1 MLACNTAAVLAML
14 VALTQRDDMVVDA
27 TLRHYLARSTAAGA
41 RDEAL
46 SRLHSSAH
54 TVRHPPLPPDDA
66 FADALEDKRAGSSM
80 ADVPRSTLRAFMDPP
95 RSTLERAARGD
106 VAAGVLGD
114 SGEDELHVLL
124 RARETRRDDG
134 ENDENEIDE
143 IDAANRVSPLLVAT
157 CELQRA
163 VLRARGYG
171 DVCRVRSAASDDC
184 VRPWSVL
191 DARGAYDAIGLGS
204 VVDALG
210 ALGARL
216 ADAKHAGAFERAQ
229 KAFCVSSSFEEG
241 GFEPASSKTTASNE
255 TLAGGIF
262 SGASLCADASFGVL
276 CDTRG
281 CDETIHPKRR
291 RCVVAG
297 FVEACALLA
306 AMRVEDLRTLEAFH
320 ETTRS
325 SFFSNASEAQRRL
338 LSLQDASSCDAWFAS
353 EGFASTNVALR
364 VGAAFRRWAENESL
378 RMESSRRAAYR
389 PDEGSYLLERTERT
403 TASASIEDVIEDVT
417 DTLRSPP
424 PLATLAAPWSLLAD
438 ATFGRDETK
447 NNDKSSVPFLRVTRV
462 IFFLDGGRD
471 SRASG
476 NGNPSPAARWVL
488 ERAGPEIVEPFAHQ
502 KSAVEKKTTVAA
514 SWHQASASKALQTA
528 ALWRDVR
535 WAAGSLGV
543 TALLV
548 AFHANDFRL
557 AFGAMTAVSA
567 SLIAA
572 NYAYAFLLGVHW
584 VGALNFLGCFVI
596 FAIGADDAFVLV
608 EFWRKSEKSVKSERG
623 NANDENNVVARHHT
637 TDASSMND
645 DDDDAP
651 SYRARLL
658 RTRMRWTLAKSGY
671 AVTMTSAT
679 TALAFAGNLAS
690 SVAPVRLFGAYM
702 AALVACNYWLVC
714 TSVPSLLVLAEKR
727 NKKRLSFPRE
737 RERRQRVRRETD
749 GGLLSSNVSRPPR
762 RDDAPASPSPS
773 PSTTPS
779 TTPPASPS
787 PSAPAL
793 FPPPPSAARVFFA
806 GTSASTARPRDLF
819 ETHYSYHAGVAI
831 PTRRSA
837 TETRREPGFLRHRRT
852 RSTATFE
859 TRSGG
864 VSYGFSSFD
873 RSFGTGTKEKASRD
887 GLVSDRSVADDRLR
901 IFERRAASLG
911 GSPEAPGDV
920 VLDVFGDFAPDDDDD
935 GVVGDERPFREFS
948 VTEDSRSTPSS
959 RSSIGTSPPSM
970 LPRRGNLGSLF
981 LFRAVR
987 RRVSLELG
995 AFATLRRGGAECVV
1009 VVAFACVLAA
1019 ALAARR
1025 AAPPETASATA
1036 TAFVEDANA
1045 KAFRVA
1051 SEAFLDTDGVGLFSH
1066 TKTRVAF
1073 VFGAR
1078 DAGAPLRGGEDH
1090 ADARAS
1096 SSNDD
1101 DDVLKATFLKDVSS
1115 SWTRPLSSFFEAV
1128 ARGVVATR
1136 RRVSRPLR
1144 DPDVAVGGGGAPTAS
1159 PPAFDD
1165 AFDIAHPDTQRFL
1178 LRFCAELRALGRV
1191 AGDRP
1196 TAAIGARG
1204 DGTSGNENEKKKKRV
1219 AEISC
1224 FADAL
1229 DARLRSLSGGRA
1241 RLPLARGAFESAART
1256 VIPREDLAFS
1266 GLRWWRGFDAR
1277 KKYTGDVATV
1287 EVRIATTTSPATE
1300 TAKTL
1305 TSERAFWVAW
1315 FANVTADA
1323 PASLGVDKGFV
1334 TSRTW
1339 ALLDTEAELMTNAWS
1354 ALGASL
1360 FCAFFVVLVA
1370 ARSATLAFLATFSV
1384 GAVAASFVAFLVING
1399 WRMGVAE
1406 STCVATLVGLSLD
1419 YVLHVAGAYAE
1430 APEEFKSNKRR
1441 RAFWATTATGKSVFA
1456 GASTTVAAASFLLF
1470 KCDASFFKTFGA
1482 FVLWTATVSSVFASV
1497 VFPATCALWGPE
1509 ARRVG
1514 ENDGDARRRRRRR
1527 WFR

>member
-1 MLACNTAAVLAML
+1 MLACNAAAVLAML

-66 FADALEDKRAGSSM
+66 FANALEDKRMGSSM

-95 RSTLERAARGD
+95 RATLERAARGD
-106 VAAGVLGD
+106 VHAGVLGD

-134 ENDENEIDE
+134 EKHEIE
-143 IDAANRVSPLLVAT
+143 RDAVNPISPLLAET

-163 VLRARGYG
+163 VLHSRGYG
-171 DVCRVRSAASDDC
+171 DVCRVRSEASDDRDANDDERADEQKTKSEDC

-191 DARGAYDAIGLGS
+191 DARGAYDEIGLGN

-229 KAFCVSSSFEEG
+229 RTFCASSFSFEEEG
-241 GFEPASSKTTASNE
+241 SFEPHASSNTTASSE
-255 TLAGGIF
+255 TLVGGA
-262 SGASLCADASFGVL
+262 GASLCADASFGVL
-276 CDTRG
+276 CDKRG

-297 FVEACALLA
+297 FVEACALLG
-306 AMRVEDLRTLEAFH
+306 AMKVEDLRTLEAFH

-325 SFFSNASEAQRRL
+325 EAQRRL
-338 LSLQDASSCDAWFAS
+338 MLSDASSCDEWFAAGGT
-353 EGFASTNVALR
+353 ESTLVALR
-364 VGAAFRRWAENESL
+364 VGAAFRRWAEIESL
-378 RMESSRRAAYR
+378 RKE
-389 PDEGSYLLERTERT
+389 
-403 TASASIEDVIEDVT
+403 SASIEDVIEDVT

-424 PLATLAAPWSLLAD
+424 PLAILAAPWSLLAD

-447 NNDKSSVPFLRVTRV
+447 LTDKSSVPSLRATRV
-462 IFFLDGGRD
+462 IFFLDGERD
-471 SRASG
+471 SNASG
-476 NGNPSPAARWVL
+476 NDNLSPAARWVL
-488 ERAGPEIVEPFAHQ
+488 DRAGPLIIEPFAHRTAQ
-502 KSAVEKKTTVAA
+502 TKVAV
-514 SWHQASASKALQTA
+514 SWHQVSASKSLQTA

-535 WAAGSLGV
+535 WAAGSLV
-543 TALLV
+543 ITALLV

-557 AFGAMTAVSA
+557 AFGAMAAVSA

-572 NYAYAFLLGVHW
+572 NYVYAFLLEIHW

-596 FAIGADDAFVLV
+596 FAIGADDVFVLV
-608 EFWRKSEKSVKSERG
+608 EFWRKSEKGMMPR
-623 NANDENNVVARHHT
+623 DENNVVGRHHT

-645 DDDDAP
+645 ETDAS
-651 SYRARLL
+651 SYRSQGLL

-727 NKKRLSFPRE
+727 KNKRGQLSFSRE
-737 RERRQRVRRETD
+737 REQRQRVRQAET
-749 GGLLSSNVSRPPR
+749 GGLLSSNVSRPPP
-762 RDDAPASPSPS
+762 RDDAPAS

-787 PSAPAL
+787 PSAPPL
-793 FPPPPSAARVFFA
+793 FPPPPSAARALFA
-806 GTSASTARPRDLF
+806 GTSASTARPRDPL
-819 ETHYSYHAGVAI
+819 GVAI
-831 PTRRSA
+831 PTRRTA

-859 TRSGG
+859 TRSFLGG
-864 VSYGFSSFD
+864 VSGGFSSF
-873 RSFGTGTKEKASRD
+873 STKASLDD
-887 GLVSDRSVADDRLR
+887 GRVSDRPVADDRLR
-901 IFERRAASLG
+901 VFDRRASSLG
-911 GSPEAPGDV
+911 GSREARGDV
-920 VLDVFGDFAPDDDDD
+920 VLDVFGDFATDDDD
-935 GVVGDERPFREFS
+935 GDGVGGERSFREFS
-948 VTEDSRSTPSS
+948 VTQDSRSTPSS
-959 RSSIGTSPPSM
+959 RSSIGTSRTSM
-970 LPRRGNLGSLF
+970 IPQTGSLRS
-981 LFRAVR
+981 LYRFRDVR

-1051 SEAFLDTDGVGLFSH
+1051 SEAFLDADGVGLFSH
-1066 TKTRVAF
+1066 QKTRVAF

-1078 DAGAPLRGGEDH
+1078 DAGAPLRGAEDH
-1090 ADARAS
+1090 FEARAS

-1101 DDVLKATFLKDVSS
+1101 DDTNDDAWKTFLKDVSS

-1128 ARGVVATR
+1128 ARGVSATR

-1144 DPDVAVGGGGAPTAS
+1144 DPDVAVGGGGAPTAA

-1191 AGDRP
+1191 AGDRHA
-1196 TAAIGARG
+1196 TIGARG
-1204 DGTSGNENEKKKKRV
+1204 DGTSGNETSAADDDGNDNEKKERKKKRV
-1219 AEISC
+1219 AEVSC

-1241 RLPLARGAFESAART
+1241 RLPLARASFESAART
-1256 VIPREDLAFS
+1256 VIPREDLAFA
-1266 GLRWWRGFDAR
+1266 GLRWWRGPLRGAGGAAR
-1277 KKYTGDVATV
+1277 EKYTGDVATV
-1287 EVRIATTTSPATE
+1287 EVTVATTTSPATE
-1300 TAKTL
+1300 SAKAL
-1305 TSERAFWVAW
+1305 ASERAFLVAW
-1315 FANVTADA
+1315 FANVTKDA
-1323 PASLGVDKGFV
+1323 PASLGLDKGFV

-1370 ARSATLAFLATFSV
+1370 AQSATLAFLATVSV
-1384 GAVAASFVAFLVING
+1384 GAVAASFVAFLVMNG

-1406 STCVATLVGLSLD
+1406 STCVTVLVGLSLD

-1430 APEEFKSNKRR
+1430 APEETLSDKRA
-1441 RAFWATTATGKSVFA
+1441 RAFWATTVTAKSVFA

-1482 FVLWTATVSSVFASV
+1482 FVLWTASVSSVFASV

-1509 ARRVG
+1509 QRRADG
-1514 ENDGDARRRRRRR
+1514 GDARRARRR
-1527 WFR
+1527 

>member
-1 MLACNTAAVLAML
+1 M
-14 VALTQRDDMVVDA
+14 
-27 TLRHYLARSTAAGA
+27 
-41 RDEAL
+41 
-46 SRLHSSAH
+46 
-54 TVRHPPLPPDDA
+54 
-66 FADALEDKRAGSSM
+66 
-80 ADVPRSTLRAFMDPP
+80 
-95 RSTLERAARGD
+95 
-106 VAAGVLGD
+106 
-114 SGEDELHVLL
+114 
-124 RARETRRDDG
+124 
-134 ENDENEIDE
+134 
-143 IDAANRVSPLLVAT
+143 
-157 CELQRA
+157 
-163 VLRARGYG
+163 
-171 DVCRVRSAASDDC
+171 
-184 VRPWSVL
+184 
-191 DARGAYDAIGLGS
+191 
-204 VVDALG
+204 
-210 ALGARL
+210 
-216 ADAKHAGAFERAQ
+216 
-229 KAFCVSSSFEEG
+229 
-241 GFEPASSKTTASNE
+241 
-255 TLAGGIF
+255 
-262 SGASLCADASFGVL
+262 
-276 CDTRG
+276 
-281 CDETIHPKRR
+281 
-291 RCVVAG
+291 
-297 FVEACALLA
+297 
-306 AMRVEDLRTLEAFH
+306 
-320 ETTRS
+320 
-325 SFFSNASEAQRRL
+325 
-338 LSLQDASSCDAWFAS
+338 
-353 EGFASTNVALR
+353 
-364 VGAAFRRWAENESL
+364 
-378 RMESSRRAAYR
+378 
-389 PDEGSYLLERTERT
+389 
-403 TASASIEDVIEDVT
+403 
-417 DTLRSPP
+417 
-424 PLATLAAPWSLLAD
+424 
-438 ATFGRDETK
+438 
-447 NNDKSSVPFLRVTRV
+447 
-462 IFFLDGGRD
+462 
-471 SRASG
+471 
-476 NGNPSPAARWVL
+476 
-488 ERAGPEIVEPFAHQ
+488 
-502 KSAVEKKTTVAA
+502 
-514 SWHQASASKALQTA
+514 
-528 ALWRDVR
+528 
-535 WAAGSLGV
+535 
-543 TALLV
+543 
-548 AFHANDFRL
+548 
-557 AFGAMTAVSA
+557 
-567 SLIAA
+567 
-572 NYAYAFLLGVHW
+572 
-584 VGALNFLGCFVI
+584 
-596 FAIGADDAFVLV
+596 
-608 EFWRKSEKSVKSERG
+608 
-623 NANDENNVVARHHT
+623 
-637 TDASSMND
+637 
-645 DDDDAP
+645 
-651 SYRARLL
+651 
-658 RTRMRWTLAKSGY
+658 
-671 AVTMTSAT
+671 
-679 TALAFAGNLAS
+679 
-690 SVAPVRLFGAYM
+690 
-702 AALVACNYWLVC
+702 
-714 TSVPSLLVLAEKR
+714 
-727 NKKRLSFPRE
+727 
-737 RERRQRVRRETD
+737 
-749 GGLLSSNVSRPPR
+749 
-762 RDDAPASPSPS
+762 
-773 PSTTPS
+773 
-779 TTPPASPS
+779 
-787 PSAPAL
+787 
-793 FPPPPSAARVFFA
+793 
-806 GTSASTARPRDLF
+806 
-819 ETHYSYHAGVAI
+819 
-831 PTRRSA
+831 
-837 TETRREPGFLRHRRT
+837 
-852 RSTATFE
+852 
-859 TRSGG
+859 
-864 VSYGFSSFD
+864 
-873 RSFGTGTKEKASRD
+873 
-887 GLVSDRSVADDRLR
+887 
-901 IFERRAASLG
+901 
-911 GSPEAPGDV
+911 
-920 VLDVFGDFAPDDDDD
+920 
-935 GVVGDERPFREFS
+935 
-948 VTEDSRSTPSS
+948 
-959 RSSIGTSPPSM
+959 
-970 LPRRGNLGSLF
+970 
-981 LFRAVR
+981 
-987 RRVSLELG
+987 
-995 AFATLRRGGAECVV
+995 
-1009 VVAFACVLAA
+1009 VAFACVLAA

-1051 SEAFLDTDGVGLFSH
+1051 SEAFLDADGVGLFSH

-1073 VFGAR
+1073 VVGAR

-1101 DDVLKATFLKDVSS
+1101 DDTNDDVWTKKTFLKDVSS

-1128 ARGVVATR
+1128 VRGVAVTR

-1144 DPDVAVGGGGAPTAS
+1144 DPDVAVGGGGAPTAA

>member
-1 MLACNTAAVLAML
+1 VLACNAAAVLAML

-66 FADALEDKRAGSSM
+66 FANALEDKRMGSSM

-95 RSTLERAARGD
+95 RATLERAARGD
-106 VAAGVLGD
+106 VHAGVLGD

-134 ENDENEIDE
+134 EKYEIE
-143 IDAANRVSPLLVAT
+143 RDAVNPISPLLAAT
-157 CELQRA
+157 CELHRA
-163 VLRARGYG
+163 VLHSRGYG
-171 DVCRVRSAASDDC
+171 DVCRVRSEASDDRDANDDERVEKQKSKSEDC

-191 DARGAYDAIGLGS
+191 DARGAYDEIGLGN

-229 KAFCVSSSFEEG
+229 RTFCVSSFSFEEEG
-241 GFEPASSKTTASNE
+241 IHTFEPNASSNTTASSE
-255 TLAGGIF
+255 TLVGGA
-262 SGASLCADASFGVL
+262 GASLCADASFGVL
-276 CDTRG
+276 CDKRG

-297 FVEACALLA
+297 FVEACALLG
-306 AMRVEDLRTLEAFH
+306 AMKVEDLRTLGAFH
-320 ETTRS
+320 ETK
-325 SFFSNASEAQRRL
+325 AQSRL
-338 LSLQDASSCDAWFAS
+338 MLSDASSCDEWFAA
-353 EGFASTNVALR
+353 EGTESTLVALR
-364 VGAAFRRWAENESL
+364 VGAAFRRWAEIESL
-378 RMESSRRAAYR
+378 RKESTRRVAYR
-389 PDEGSYLLERTERT
+389 PDEGSFPPTERT
-403 TASASIEDVIEDVT
+403 TASIEAYIEDVT

-447 NNDKSSVPFLRVTRV
+447 LTDTSSVPSLRATRV
-462 IFFLDGGRD
+462 IFFLDGERD
-471 SRASG
+471 SNASG
-476 NGNPSPAARWVL
+476 NDNLSPAARWVL
-488 ERAGPEIVEPFAHQ
+488 DRAGPLIIENFAHRTAQ
-502 KSAVEKKTTVAA
+502 TKVAA
-514 SWHQASASKALQTA
+514 SWHQVSASKSLQTA
-528 ALWRDVR
+528 ALWRDVS
-535 WAAGSLGV
+535 WAAGSLV
-543 TALLV
+543 ITALLV

-557 AFGAMTAVSA
+557 AFGAMAAVSA

-572 NYAYAFLLGVHW
+572 NYVYAFLLKIHW

-596 FAIGADDAFVLV
+596 FAIGADDVFVLV
-608 EFWRKSEKSVKSERG
+608 EFWRKSEKGMMPRD
-623 NANDENNVVARHHT
+623 ANNVVGRHHT

-645 DDDDAP
+645 ETDAS
-651 SYRARLL
+651 SYRSRGLL
-658 RTRMRWTLAKSGY
+658 RSRMRWTLAKSGY

-727 NKKRLSFPRE
+727 KNKRGRISFSRE
-737 RERRQRVRRETD
+737 REQRRRVRQAET
-749 GGLLSSNVSRPPR
+749 GGLLSSNVSRPPP
-762 RDDAPASPSPS
+762 RDDAPAS

-787 PSAPAL
+787 PSAPPL
-793 FPPPPSAARVFFA
+793 SPPPPSAASVLFA
-806 GTSASTARPRDLF
+806 GTSASTARPRDPP
-819 ETHYSYHAGVAI
+819 GVAI
-831 PTRRSA
+831 PTRRTA
-837 TETRREPGFLRHRRT
+837 TETRREPERFLRHRRT
-852 RSTATFE
+852 RSTATITS

-864 VSYGFSSFD
+864 VSGGFSSFD
-873 RSFGTGTKEKASRD
+873 RSFSTKASRD
-887 GLVSDRSVADDRLR
+887 GRVSDRPVADDRLR
-901 IFERRAASLG
+901 VFDRRASSLG
-911 GSPEAPGDV
+911 GSREARGDV
-920 VLDVFGDFAPDDDDD
+920 VLDVFGDFATDDDDDD
-935 GVVGDERPFREFS
+935 GVGGERSFREFS
-948 VTEDSRSTPSS
+948 GTEDSRSTPSS
-959 RSSIGTSPPSM
+959 RSSIGTSRASM
-970 LPRRGNLGSLF
+970 IPQTGSLGSLYH
-981 LFRAVR
+981 FRDVR

-1051 SEAFLDTDGVGLFSH
+1051 SEAFLDADGVGLFSH
-1066 TKTRVAF
+1066 QKTRVAF

-1090 ADARAS
+1090 FEARQSS

-1101 DDVLKATFLKDVSS
+1101 DDTNDDARWTFLKDVSS

-1128 ARGVVATR
+1128 ARGVAATR

-1144 DPDVAVGGGGAPTAS
+1144 DPDAAVGGGGAPTAA

-1191 AGDRP
+1191 AGDRH
-1196 TAAIGARG
+1196 AAIGARG
-1204 DGTSGNENEKKKKRV
+1204 DGTSGNETSAADDDGNDDENKTKKRV
-1219 AEISC
+1219 AEVSC

-1229 DARLRSLSGGRA
+1229 DARLWSLSGGRA
-1241 RLPLARGAFESAART
+1241 RLPLARAAFESAART

-1266 GLRWWRGFDAR
+1266 GLRWWRGPLRGAGGTSAR
-1277 KKYTGDVATV
+1277 NKYTGDVATV
-1287 EVRIATTTSPATE
+1287 EVTVATTTSPATE
-1300 TAKTL
+1300 SAKAL
-1305 TSERAFWVAW
+1305 ASERAFWVAW
-1315 FANVTADA
+1315 FANVTKDA
-1323 PASLGVDKGFV
+1323 PASLGLDKGFV

-1370 ARSATLAFLATFSV
+1370 AQSATLAFLATVSV
-1384 GAVAASFVAFLVING
+1384 GAVAASFVAFLVMNG

-1406 STCVATLVGLSLD
+1406 STCVTVLVGLSLD

-1430 APEEFKSNKRR
+1430 APEETLCDKRA
-1441 RAFWATTATGKSVFA
+1441 RAFWATTVTAKSVFA

-1482 FVLWTATVSSVFASV
+1482 FVLWTASVSSVFASV

-1509 ARRVG
+1509 QRRA
-1514 ENDGDARRRRRRR
+1514 DDRDARRARRR
-1527 WFR
+1527 